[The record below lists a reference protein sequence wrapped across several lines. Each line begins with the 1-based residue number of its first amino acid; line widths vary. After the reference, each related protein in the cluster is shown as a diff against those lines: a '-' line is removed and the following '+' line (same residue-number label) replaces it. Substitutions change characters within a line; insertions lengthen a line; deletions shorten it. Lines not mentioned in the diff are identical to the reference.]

1 MRRHLYIYLALVVA
15 EPAPIC
21 QSTPQAQVSRSAYEQ
36 QGTAQPRV
44 SRSQGRGRVPAA
56 QYSPLA
62 AKGGYSNSH
71 TSPLEAMV
79 HALNPRDVNLGAIWE
94 ERRRAWLENAGANR
108 YFWYSFGATALLVL
122 SWFALAWM
130 HTDRVRERWQLAE
143 HVCRFS

>member
-1 MRRHLYIYLALVVA
+1 MRPHLYIYLALVVA
-15 EPAPIC
+15 EPALIC
-21 QSTPQAQVSRSAYEQ
+21 QSTPQAQVSRSAHEQ

-44 SRSQGRGRVPAA
+44 RRSQGSDGRVPAT

-79 HALNPRDVNLGAIWE
+79 HALNPHDVNLGAIWE

-108 YFWYSFGATALLVL
+108 YFWYSFAPAP
-122 SWFALAWM
+122 S
-130 HTDRVRERWQLAE
+130 AE
-143 HVCRFS
+143 TNS